1 MFSLT
6 IIVGIVLGLWLGGFA
21 FYLYLSHKQEGIAES
36 LDSVKH
42 LLDQGLADSGEE

>member
-6 IIVGIVLGLWLGGFA
+6 VIVGIVLGLWLGGFA
-21 FYLYLSHKQEGIAES
+21 FYLYLSHKQESIAES

-42 LLDQGLADSGEE
+42 LLDQGLADSNEE

>member
-6 IIVGIVLGLWLGGFA
+6 VIIGIVLGLWLGGFA

-42 LLDQGLADSGEE
+42 LLDQGLADSNEG

>member
-6 IIVGIVLGLWLGGFA
+6 VIVIIVLVLWLGGFA
-21 FYLYLSHKQEGIAES
+21 YYLYLSRKQEGIAES

-42 LLDQGLADSGEE
+42 LLEQDLADSNEG